1 MSEPRRLQVGAT
13 PGKIALIGVLSIGL
27 VGVIAKNWFGSS
39 EPEEESATTESHIT
53 AAAATAP
60 TMAVTPPAVSTGSSA
75 NATAADNPFGEFV
88 ADDDWPEA
96 PLDEVIKYDPFATAH
111 WATAAEAGGQAGDVV
126 SEKQISE
133 LLAAKDAIIFMAGDT
148 RVARIGKQEFR
159 VGDTIGRYKISDI
172 TAQGVVLSAAR

>member
-13 PGKIALIGVLSIGL
+13 PGRLALIGVLSIGL

-39 EPEEESATTESHIT
+39 EPEQEAATTETHIT
-53 AAAATAP
+53 AVATTPPTIAA
-60 TMAVTPPAVSTGSSA
+60 TPPAVSTEATG
-75 NATAADNPFGEFV
+75 NAATADNPFGEFV

-111 WATAAEAGGQAGDVV
+111 WAIAAEAGGPAGDVV
-126 SEKQISE
+126 SEKQINE

-172 TAQGVVLSAAR
+172 TAQGVVLSAVP